1 MRRTGIGQLGNPG
14 QDKLARV
21 ADIMAAELR
30 WDEARKRGELAS
42 VQRNFQLTTAP
53 Q

>member
-14 QDKLARV
+14 ADRLQRV
-21 ADIMAAELR
+21 ADLMASELG
-30 WDEARKRGELAS
+30 WDDARKQNELAS
-42 VQRNFQLTTAP
+42 VQHNFVLTTAP

>member
-1 MRRTGIGQLGNPG
+1 MASELG
-14 QDKLARV
+14 
-21 ADIMAAELR
+21 
-30 WDEARKRGELAS
+30 WDDTRKQTELAT

>member
-1 MRRTGIGQLGNPG
+1 
-14 QDKLARV
+14 
-21 ADIMAAELR
+21 MAAELC
-30 WDEARKRGELAS
+30 WDDTRKRNELAS